1 MSRLSAYNKRGVMIM
16 PETNIKTQ
24 RKLNIHLSSDA
35 NTKTTLSTDDPLD
48 NLDAETVS
56 TAAESLVAKAILND
70 SKGNLLTTVVGSRPC
85 GNYNTNLIWLIK
97 RDRPLCRERGG
108 FVLLMAGK
116 ERNYEKGANCSA
128 GSYSGVISGI
138 AESAAD
144 GVRIQ
149 YFAHIGAGAE
159 RAADSVVHSRGG
171 YVGLV
176 EG

>member
-70 SKGNLLTTVVGSRPC
+70 SKGNLLTTVVG
-85 GNYNTNLIWLIK
+85 
-97 RDRPLCRERGG
+97 
-108 FVLLMAGK
+108 
-116 ERNYEKGANCSA
+116 
-128 GSYSGVISGI
+128 
-138 AESAAD
+138 AD
-144 GVRIQ
+144 
-149 YFAHIGAGAE
+149 
-159 RAADSVVHSRGG
+159 
-171 YVGLV
+171 LV
-176 EG
+176 EITTQTLFG